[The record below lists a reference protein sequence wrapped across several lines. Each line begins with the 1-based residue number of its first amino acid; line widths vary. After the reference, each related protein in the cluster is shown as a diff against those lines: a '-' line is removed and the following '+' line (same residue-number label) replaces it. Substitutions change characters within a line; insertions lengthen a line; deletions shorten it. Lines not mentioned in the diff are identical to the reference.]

1 MATGAQLTQWQ
12 VGGSSAEAYERF
24 LVPAIFQE
32 GAAKLVEHAGIQPG
46 ERILDVGCGTGIV
59 ARVAASRVGER
70 GEVTGVDLNP
80 GMLEVARN
88 ASVGTYPPIEWQQG
102 AAESLPLARS
112 AFDAVLSQ
120 QAFQF
125 LEDRDKALAEI
136 HRVLVPGGRAVISVL
151 RSLEHNHT
159 YQPLIDAFRRHG
171 GDELSMM
178 MQSPFQDWTREGLR
192 EMALAAGFQAV
203 SVTISLI
210 TARFP
215 SIPDFLQQ
223 ELSSSPL
230 SETVATMPDNVREAI
245 LRDVGAGLE
254 EYVDDQGVMHPLQTY
269 LVFARK

>member
-32 GAAKLVEHAGIQPG
+32 GAEKLVEHAGIQPG

-88 ASVGTYPPIEWQQG
+88 ASSGTQPPIEWQQG
-102 AAESLPLARS
+102 AAESLPVARS

-136 HRVLVPGGRAVISVL
+136 HRVLVPGGRTVISVL

-159 YQPLIDAFRRHG
+159 YTPLIEAFRKHG
-171 GDELSMM
+171 GDELATM
-178 MQSPFQDWTREGLR
+178 MQSPFQNLTREGLR
-192 EMALAAGFQAV
+192 QMALAAGFRSV
-203 SVTISLI
+203 SVTISTI

-215 SIPDFLQQ
+215 SIADFLQQ

-230 SETVATMPDNVREAI
+230 SDTVATMPDDVREAI

-254 EYVDDQGVMHPLQTY
+254 GYVDDQGVMHPLQTY
-269 LVFARK
+269 LVLAIK